1 MESLKISQMLSP
13 QLITVPPEKEIAAV
27 LQLMQQEK
35 CSCIV
40 ITSEDQKPAA
50 IFTEHDLLHQL
61 ALNHQQLTGPIIQFA
76 REAVVVDEEMH
87 RNDAFILMNDR
98 QVSHLVVTNADGLI
112 VGVVCNKDFTDHFLH
127 LPVAIN
133 LKVSQVMSR
142 QVVTLSPKDTLQQAL
157 SEMDKAHISS
167 IVVTDEGKAVG
178 ILSERD
184 LVQLALERHNLAHL
198 PLYDVMHTPV
208 LSIDSDCLILTALQR
223 MEHHK
228 VRRFIVSDTE
238 KKVCGIITHHDISRA
253 IQMSYVDYLEAELQN
268 REAAF
273 SSLKDQLEKAD
284 QNDLLTTLMDQVRD
298 GIYILSAVD
307 LSVVDVNKQ
316 ACRQTGFTREEL
328 IGKQLADIS
337 TYAVH
342 ITADMMKE
350 QMKQRPSL
358 FFHTE
363 HKIKQGG
370 TLPVEIN
377 TTLVRLGDDDYFV
390 ASARDISERL
400 RIEENLKEREETYR
414 SVIETSMDGFW
425 IIDTEGKIL
434 EVNKAYCEMVGYTEE
449 EILELGIHDLD
460 CNENEVQVKA
470 HIGNVFR
477 NGKDLFESRHRRK
490 DGSIIDVEVKASF
503 WPHRGGRL
511 FIHLK
516 DITLRKQNELR
527 LKQAAAVFENTNEAV
542 MVVSAQRKIQ
552 RVNKAFCNMTG
563 YSEEEV
569 LGRSPA
575 ILQSGEQDR
584 RFYKA
589 MWHNIRTYGHWQGEL
604 ISRRADGS
612 TYPELLNISVVR
624 DNNGDI
630 NHYVGVFADL
640 SEQRESESRLMFLD
654 YHDPL
659 TGLANRKN
667 LMMRTD
673 HAIRQLPKE
682 KHQVALIVIG
692 LDRFKNVN
700 DSYGHSSG
708 DELLRHIASMLDQ
721 DVPEADTICR
731 LGGDEFALLF
741 DHLSDT
747 DELIRIANNLIRRI
761 SQPWKLSDNRTVKL
775 GASMGV
781 SLAPQNGL
789 DADTLLQHADAALFQ
804 AKNEGRSRL
813 RFFSDELTQNA
824 RNRLELETRMHQALL
839 QDELEVYFQ
848 PQVDI
853 LSQEIIGAEALVRW
867 NHPTDGMIPPNDF
880 IPQCEENGLIHEIG
894 LKVLEQTCRQGKAW
908 LDEGFEPIQLAVNL
922 SAVQLRNPELYVHI
936 TRILL
941 ETGFPPQQLELELT
955 ESSLMGNPEQPLKL
969 LQQLKD
975 IGIKLAM
982 DDFGTG
988 YSSFT
993 QLKQLPLDLLK
1004 IDKSFIDEIDQNQDD
1019 FEIVAAITAMG
1030 QALGLKVLAEGVET
1044 KKQLHA
1050 LADLKC
1056 DRYQGYLLSKPIP
1069 IRDFAELR
1077 KRHKAEHSISYSI

>member
-1 MESLKISQMLSP
+1 MESPKVSQMLSP
-13 QLITVPPEKEIAAV
+13 QLITVSPQEDISAV

-35 CSCIV
+35 SSCVVV
-40 ITSEDQKPAA
+40 ISKDQKPLG
-50 IFTEHDLLHQL
+50 IFTEHHLIHQL
-61 ALNHQQLTGPIIQFA
+61 AQSQQLKGSIQEYA
-76 REAVVVDEEMH
+76 HDAIVISEQMH
-87 RNDAFILMNDR
+87 RNDAFILMNDH
-98 QVSHLVVTNADGLI
+98 QVSHLVVVNDAGDI
-112 VGVVCNKDFTDHFLH
+112 MGVVCNKDFTNHFLH
-127 LPVAIN
+127 MPVAIN
-133 LKVSQVMSR
+133 LKVQQVMNR
-142 QVVTLSPKDTLQQAL
+142 QVVTLAAKDSLQQAL
-157 SEMDKAHISS
+157 YAMDKAHISS
-167 IVVTDEGKAVG
+167 IVVTEDDRAIG
-178 ILSERD
+178 IISERD
-184 LVQLALERHNLAHL
+184 LVQLALEHTQLSHI

-208 LSIDSDCLILTALQR
+208 LSVESDCLILTALQR
-223 MEHHK
+223 MDQYK
-228 VRRFIVSDTE
+228 VRRFIVTDADQ
-238 KKVCGIITHHDISRA
+238 KICGIITHHDISRA
-253 IQMSYVDYLEAELQN
+253 IQMSYVDYLEAELQS
-268 REAAF
+268 REDKF
-273 SSLKDQLEKAD
+273 SLLKSQLEKVD
-284 QNDLLTTLMDQVRD
+284 QKSLLTTLMDQVRD
-298 GIYILSAVD
+298 GIYILSANS
-307 LSVVDVNKQ
+307 LNVVDVNRQ
-316 ACRQTGFTREEL
+316 ACQQTGFSREEL
-328 IGKQLADIS
+328 IGKHLTDIS
-337 TYAVH
+337 SYAVN
-342 ITADMMKE
+342 ISPEGMKE
-350 QMKQRPSL
+350 QLKAHQSL

-363 HKIKQGG
+363 HKIKHGG
-370 TLPVEIN
+370 MLPVEVN
-377 TTLVRLGDDDYFV
+377 TNLVQLGDDDYFV

-400 RIEENLKEREETYR
+400 RIEENLREREETYR

-425 IIDTEGKIL
+425 IVDAEGKIL
-434 EVNKAYCEMVGYTEE
+434 EVNQAYCDMVGYSEN
-449 EILELGIHDLD
+449 EILQMTIYDLS
-460 CNENEVQVKA
+460 NEDTDQIKK
-470 HIGNVFR
+470 HIAEISRQGR
-477 NGKDLFESRHRRK
+477 GLFETSHRCI
-490 DGSIIDVEVKASF
+490 DGRLIDVEVKTSY
-503 WPHRGGRL
+503 WPHRGGR
-511 FIHLK
+511 FFVHLK
-516 DITLRKQNELR
+516 DITQSKQNELR

-542 MVVSAQRKIQ
+542 MVVSARLKIQ

-563 YSEEEV
+563 YTEEQV
-569 LGRSPA
+569 LGLSPA
-575 ILQSGEQDR
+575 ILQSEEQDR

-589 MWHNIRTYGHWQGEL
+589 MWHSIRTYGHWQGEL

-624 DNNGDI
+624 DHKGQI

-708 DELLRHIASMLDQ
+708 DELLRHIARMLNQ
-721 DVPEADTICR
+721 KVPEADTVCR

-747 DELIRIANNLIRRI
+747 DELIRIANNLIRHI
-761 SQPWKLSDNRTVKL
+761 SQLWKLSDNRTVKL
-775 GASMGV
+775 GASMGI
-781 SLAPQNGL
+781 SLAPQNGM

-813 RFFSDELTQNA
+813 RFFSDELTENA
-824 RNRLELETRMHQALL
+824 RKRLELETSMHTALL
-839 QDELEVYFQ
+839 QNQLEVYYQ

-853 LSQEIIGAEALVRW
+853 LSQEIMGAEALVRW
-867 NHPTDGMIPPNDF
+867 HHPIDGLIPPTDF

-908 LDEGFEPIQLAVNL
+908 LDAGFEPLQLAVNL
-922 SAVQLRNPELYVHI
+922 SPVQLRNPELYVHI

-941 ETGFPPQQLELELT
+941 ETGFPPQHLELELT
-955 ESSLMGNPEQPLKL
+955 ESSLMGNPEQPMKL
-969 LQQLKD
+969 LNQLKD
-975 IGIKLAM
+975 IGIKLAI

-1044 KKQLHA
+1044 KHQLHA

-1056 DRYQGYLLSKPIP
+1056 DRYQGYLLSKPVPADI
-1069 IRDFAELR
+1069 FTALR
-1077 KRHKAEHSISYSI
+1077 LRHKTEHGINFSI

>member
-1 MESLKISQMLSP
+1 MDIYDLECDKEKNQIEQRLSNIYH
-13 QLITVPPEKEIAAV
+13 QGRDYFETRHRCKSGRVIDIEI
-27 LQLMQQEK
+27 
-35 CSCIV
+35 
-40 ITSEDQKPAA
+40 
-50 IFTEHDLLHQL
+50 
-61 ALNHQQLTGPIIQFA
+61 
-76 REAVVVDEEMH
+76 
-87 RNDAFILMNDR
+87 
-98 QVSHLVVTNADGLI
+98 
-112 VGVVCNKDFTDHFLH
+112 
-127 LPVAIN
+127 
-133 LKVSQVMSR
+133 
-142 QVVTLSPKDTLQQAL
+142 
-157 SEMDKAHISS
+157 KA
-167 IVVTDEGKAVG
+167 
-178 ILSERD
+178 
-184 LVQLALERHNLAHL
+184 
-198 PLYDVMHTPV
+198 
-208 LSIDSDCLILTALQR
+208 
-223 MEHHK
+223 
-228 VRRFIVSDTE
+228 
-238 KKVCGIITHHDISRA
+238 
-253 IQMSYVDYLEAELQN
+253 SYW
-268 REAAF
+268 
-273 SSLKDQLEKAD
+273 S
-284 QNDLLTTLMDQVRD
+284 
-298 GIYILSAVD
+298 G
-307 LSVVDVNKQ
+307 
-316 ACRQTGFTREEL
+316 
-328 IGKQLADIS
+328 
-337 TYAVH
+337 
-342 ITADMMKE
+342 
-350 QMKQRPSL
+350 
-358 FFHTE
+358 
-363 HKIKQGG
+363 QGG
-370 TLPVEIN
+370 
-377 TTLVRLGDDDYFV
+377 RFFV
-390 ASARDISERL
+390 
-400 RIEENLKEREETYR
+400 
-414 SVIETSMDGFW
+414 
-425 IIDTEGKIL
+425 
-434 EVNKAYCEMVGYTEE
+434 
-449 EILELGIHDLD
+449 
-460 CNENEVQVKA
+460 
-470 HIGNVFR
+470 
-477 NGKDLFESRHRRK
+477 
-490 DGSIIDVEVKASF
+490 
-503 WPHRGGRL
+503 
-511 FIHLK
+511 HLK
-516 DITLRKQNELR
+516 DITQSKQNELR

-542 MVVSAQRKIQ
+542 MVVSAQRRIQ
-552 RVNKAFCNMTG
+552 RVNKAFCHMTG

-589 MWHNIRTYGHWQGEL
+589 MWHSIRTYGHWQGEL
-604 ISRRADGS
+604 ISRRADGT

-624 DNNGDI
+624 DHHGAI

-708 DELLRHIASMLDQ
+708 DELLRHIAAMLDQ

-747 DELIRIANNLIRRI
+747 DELIRIANTLIRRI

-775 GASMGV
+775 GASMGI

-813 RFFSDELTQNA
+813 RFFSDELTENA
-824 RNRLELETRMHQALL
+824 RNRLELETRMHQALQ

-853 LSQEIIGAEALVRW
+853 LTQEIIGAEALVRW
-867 NHPTDGMIPPNDF
+867 NHSTEGMIPPNDF

-894 LKVLEQTCRQGKAW
+894 LKVLEKTCRQGKAW

-922 SAVQLRNPELYVHI
+922 SPVQLRDPELYVHI

-941 ETGFPPQQLELELT
+941 DTGFPPQQLELELT

-969 LQQLKD
+969 LHQLKD

-1004 IDKSFIDEIDQNQDD
+1004 IDKSFIDDVDRNLDD
-1019 FEIVAAITAMG
+1019 FEIVSAITAMG

-1044 KKQLHA
+1044 KNQLHA

-1056 DRYQGYLLSKPIP
+1056 DLYQGYLLSKPIP
-1069 IRDFAELR
+1069 VDDFSALR
-1077 KRHKAEHSISYSI
+1077 LRHKTEHGINYSI

>member
-1 MESLKISQMLSP
+1 MESLQISQMLSP
-13 QLITVPPEKEIAAV
+13 QLITVPPEKDISEV
-27 LQLMQQEK
+27 LQMMQQEK

-40 ITSEDQKPAA
+40 VISDNQKPLA
-50 IFTEHDLLHQL
+50 IFTEHDLIHQL
-61 ALNHQQLTGPIIQFA
+61 AQHHQRLKGPVIQYA
-76 REAVVVDEEMH
+76 REALVVDQSMH
-87 RNDAFILMNDR
+87 RNDAFILMSDH
-98 QVSHLVVTNADGLI
+98 QVSHLAVVNDQGSLI
-112 VGVVCNKDFTDHFLH
+112 GVVCNKDFNDHFLH
-127 LPVAIN
+127 LPVAIS
-133 LKVSQVMSR
+133 LKVGQVMSR
-142 QVVTLSPKDTLQQAL
+142 QVVSLSPKDSLQQAL

-167 IVVTDEGKAVG
+167 IVVTDQGKAVG

-184 LVQLALERHNLAHL
+184 LVQLALEHQQLAHI
-198 PLYDVMHTPV
+198 PLYDVMHSPV
-208 LSIDSDCLILTALQR
+208 LTISNDSLILTALQQ

-228 VRRFIVSDTE
+228 VRRFIVSDAE
-238 KKVCGIITHHDISRA
+238 GKVCGIITHHDISRA
-253 IQMSYVDYLEAELQN
+253 IQMSYIDYLETELKD

-273 SSLKDQLEKAD
+273 SSLKDQLD
-284 QNDLLTTLMDQVRD
+284 NTSQNSLLNALMNQIRD
-298 GIYILSAVD
+298 GIYILSAKD
-307 LSVVDVNKQ
+307 LSVVDVNRQ
-316 ACRQTGFTREEL
+316 ACLQTGFSREEL
-328 IGKQLADIS
+328 IGKALTDIS
-337 TYAVH
+337 SYAVN
-342 ITADMMKE
+342 ITASGL
-350 QMKQRPSL
+350 KQQLKQKQSL
-358 FFHTE
+358 FFHTH
-363 HKIKQGG
+363 HKLKQGG
-370 TLPVEIN
+370 FLPVEIN
-377 TTLVRLGDDDYFV
+377 TTLVHLGDDDYFV
-390 ASARDISERL
+390 ASARDMSERL
-400 RIEENLKEREETYR
+400 RIEENLKQREEIYR

-425 IIDTEGKIL
+425 IVDTEGKIL
-434 EVNKAYCEMVGYTEE
+434 EVNQAYCDMVGYAEH
-449 EILELGIHDLD
+449 EILQMAIQDLECD
-460 CNENEVQVKA
+460 ENEAQIKA
-470 HIGNVFR
+470 HISKIYLQ
-477 NGKDLFESRHRRK
+477 GKDLFESRHRCK
-490 DGSIIDVEVKASF
+490 NGSIIDVEIKTAY
-503 WPHRGGRL
+503 WPHRGGR
-511 FIHLK
+511 FFVHLK
-516 DITLRKQNELR
+516 DITQRKQSELR

-552 RVNKAFCNMTG
+552 RVNKAFCSMTG

-624 DNNGDI
+624 DHNGEI

-640 SEQRESESRLMFLD
+640 SEQRESENRLMFLD

-673 HAIRQLPKE
+673 HAIRQIQKE
-682 KHQVALIVIG
+682 KQQVALIVIG

-813 RFFSDELTQNA
+813 CFFSDELTENA
-824 RNRLELETRMHQALL
+824 RKRLELETRMHQALL

-867 NHPTDGMIPPNDF
+867 NHPNKGMIPPNQF
-880 IPQCEENGLIHEIG
+880 IPQCEENGLIHDIG

-908 LDEGFEPIQLAVNL
+908 LDEGFDPILLAVNL
-922 SAVQLRNPELYVHI
+922 SPIQLRNPDIYVHI

-955 ESSLMGNPEQPLKL
+955 ESSLMDNPEQPLKL
-969 LQQLKD
+969 LHQLKD

-1004 IDKSFIDEIDQNQDD
+1004 IDKSFIDDIAQSQDD

-1030 QALGLKVLAEGVET
+1030 QALRLKVLAEGVET
-1044 KKQLHA
+1044 TSQLHA

-1056 DRYQGYLLSKPIP
+1056 DRYQGYLMSKPVSAEA
-1069 IRDFAELR
+1069 FAELR
-1077 KRHKAEHSISYSI
+1077 RRHKAEHSISYSI